1 MNAMA
6 ESTPTVM
13 LNLFQHS
20 LRSGAVRAEKWTL
33 KQVQGDGRMKGR
45 VGSFCCPV
53 LPEPLESPS
62 VARWG
67 PTAL

>member
-1 MNAMA
+1 
-6 ESTPTVM
+6 M
-13 LNLFQHS
+13 LNLFSIH
-20 LRSGAVRAEKWTL
+20 LDMRTLGAAMNPETS
-33 KQVQGDGRMKGR
+33 QGFGGENE

>member
-1 MNAMA
+1 MRGN
-6 ESTPTVM
+6 
-13 LNLFQHS
+13 HS
-20 LRSGAVRAEKWTL
+20 FDERELLRGVE
-33 KQVQGDGRMKGR
+33 

-67 PTAL
+67 PTALLSL